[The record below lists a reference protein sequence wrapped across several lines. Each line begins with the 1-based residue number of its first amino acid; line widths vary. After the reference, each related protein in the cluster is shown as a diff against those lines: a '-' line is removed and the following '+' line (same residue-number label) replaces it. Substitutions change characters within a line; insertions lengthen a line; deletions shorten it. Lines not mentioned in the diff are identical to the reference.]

1 MISRKQ
7 ETRQH
12 SYSSEIEFEPS
23 EQLLFDKNDILT
35 IRLND
40 KQLNCI
46 DNLNDLIKNTPYPVV
61 VISFELI
68 NQPVLC
74 LDNIINIIKE
84 NKDVKFFLTCLNKE
98 EQSIF
103 KNAIDFILSS
113 ENSKQE
119 VHS

>member
-74 LDNIINIIKE
+74 LDKIINIIKE

-103 KNAIDFILSS
+103 KNAIDFMLSS

>member
-1 MISRKQ
+1 MISKKQ
-7 ETRQH
+7 EIRQH
-12 SYSSEIEFEPS
+12 GYNNEIEFEPS
-23 EQLLFDKNDILT
+23 EQLLFDKNDILI

-61 VISFELI
+61 VISFEII
-68 NQPVLC
+68 NQPVFY
-74 LDNIINIIKE
+74 LDKIINIIKG

-103 KNAIDFILSS
+103 KNAIDFALSQD
-113 ENSKQE
+113 SKYIAE
-119 VHS
+119 

>member
-7 ETRQH
+7 ETKQH
-12 SYSSEIEFEPS
+12 SYSNEIEFEPS
-23 EQLLFDKNDILT
+23 EQLLFDKNDILV

-68 NQPVLC
+68 NQPILC
-74 LDNIINIIKE
+74 LDKIIDIIKD
-84 NKDVKFFLTCLNKE
+84 NKDVKFFLTCLNTE

-103 KNAIDFILSS
+103 KNAINFALS
-113 ENSKQE
+113 EDSK
-119 VHS
+119 